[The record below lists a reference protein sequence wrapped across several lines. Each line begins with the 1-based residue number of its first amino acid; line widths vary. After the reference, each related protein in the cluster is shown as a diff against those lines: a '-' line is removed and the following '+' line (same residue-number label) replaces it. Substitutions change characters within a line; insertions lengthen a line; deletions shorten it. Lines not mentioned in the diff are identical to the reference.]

1 MSLITLTS
9 DIGHQ
14 DYLVSAIKGQLLQV
28 DPTFNIIDV
37 SHGISPFNYPQ
48 AAYICRSAFK
58 NFPPHT
64 FHIVLVNLF
73 DKKPERLL
81 LAFHN
86 DQYILCADNGLI
98 TMIVE
103 GKPEMVI
110 GLSLDSSGLV
120 PAIGSGQGA
129 NTRGLHGASE
139 IGGKG
144 SNAGTANSPDA
155 VGEPGSTAGGSSGSN
170 AGGGYSPNAGDSPG
184 LKAVGGS
191 APNGTGPRPI
201 NPIAEVA
208 PKFYGGPKNTLYCAR
223 IMAEAINRIQNGTSI
238 TEIGE
243 EDIEIEVKNPLR
255 PRMTDNFIEGQ
266 IIFIDHFENIIVNI
280 TKDEF
285 EEKRRG
291 RDFMIVFRHGDKI
304 EKISDHYSNVPE
316 GEKLALFNSA
326 GYLELAINK
335 GNAAGLLGLSGFTEK
350 SQNAQNRLIYQLVK
364 VDFF

>member
-28 DPTFNIIDV
+28 DPGFNIIDI
-37 SHGISPFNYPQ
+37 SHGISPFNHPQ

-103 GKPEMVI
+103 GKPELVI
-110 GLSLDSSGLV
+110 GLPLD
-120 PAIGSGQGA
+120 
-129 NTRGLHGASE
+129 
-139 IGGKG
+139 
-144 SNAGTANSPDA
+144 
-155 VGEPGSTAGGSSGSN
+155 
-170 AGGGYSPNAGDSPG
+170 
-184 LKAVGGS
+184 GS
-191 APNGTGPRPI
+191 ALMPAAGLTFN
-201 NPIAEVA
+201 
-208 PKFYGGPKNTLYCAR
+208 GGPKNTLYCAR
-223 IMAEAINRIQNGTSI
+223 IMAEAIKRIQNGTSI
-238 TEIGE
+238 TQIGE

-280 TKDEF
+280 TKEEF

>member
-28 DPTFNIIDV
+28 DPTYNIIDV
-37 SHGISPFNYPQ
+37 SHGISPFNHPQ

-103 GKPEMVI
+103 GKPELVI
-110 GLSLDSSGLV
+110 GLKL
-120 PAIGSGQGA
+120 
-129 NTRGLHGASE
+129 E
-139 IGGKG
+139 
-144 SNAGTANSPDA
+144 
-155 VGEPGSTAGGSSGSN
+155 E
-170 AGGGYSPNAGDSPG
+170 
-184 LKAVGGS
+184 
-191 APNGTGPRPI
+191 GPR
-201 NPIAEVA
+201 
-208 PKFYGGPKNTLYCAR
+208 NTLYCAR

-255 PRMTDNFIEGQ
+255 PRITDNFIEGQ

-304 EKISDHYSNVPE
+304 EKISDYYSNVPE

-364 VDFF
+364 VEFF

>member
-1 MSLITLTS
+1 MSFITLTS

-28 DPTFNIIDV
+28 DPSFNIIDV
-37 SHGISPFNYPQ
+37 SHGISPFNHPQ

-110 GLSLDSSGLV
+110 GLSLDDSALV
-120 PAIGSGQGA
+120 SADGSGQGA
-129 NTRGLHGASE
+129 NAA
-139 IGGKG
+139 GGPG
-144 SNAGTANSPDA
+144 SRTGIESTSYGNSPL
-155 VGEPGSTAGGSSGSN
+155 S
-170 AGGGYSPNAGDSPG
+170 
-184 LKAVGGS
+184 
-191 APNGTGPRPI
+191 I
-201 NPIAEVA
+201 NPAANIE

-238 TEIGE
+238 TDIGE

-255 PRMTDNFIEGQ
+255 PRITDNFIEGQ

-285 EEKRRG
+285 EQNRKG
-291 RDFMIVFRHGDKI
+291 REFLISFRHGDKI

>member
-28 DPTFNIIDV
+28 VDAGANIIDV
-37 SHGISPFNYPQ
+37 SHSISPFNYPQ

-58 NFPPHT
+58 NFSPYT

-98 TMIVE
+98 TMILE
-103 GKPEMVI
+103 RKPQLVI
-110 GLSLDSSGLV
+110 GLPLN
-120 PAIGSGQGA
+120 P
-129 NTRGLHGASE
+129 
-139 IGGKG
+139 
-144 SNAGTANSPDA
+144 GTQ
-155 VGEPGSTAGGSSGSN
+155 
-170 AGGGYSPNAGDSPG
+170 Y
-184 LKAVGGS
+184 
-191 APNGTGPRPI
+191 
-201 NPIAEVA
+201 
-208 PKFYGGPKNTLYCAR
+208 NTLHCAR
-223 IMAEAINRIQNGTSI
+223 VMGQAIQRIQNGTPI
-238 TEIGE
+238 TDIGE

-255 PRMTDNFIEGQ
+255 PRITDNFIEGQ
-266 IIFIDHFENIIVNI
+266 IIFIDHFENIVVNI
-280 TKDEF
+280 TRDEF

-304 EKISDHYSNVPE
+304 EKISDYYSNVPE

-326 GYLELAINK
+326 GYLEIAINK

-364 VDFF
+364 IDFY

>member
-1 MSLITLTS
+1 MSLVTLTS

-37 SHGISPFNYPQ
+37 SHGISPFNHPQ

-58 NFPPHT
+58 NFPAHS

-103 GKPEMVI
+103 GKPELVI
-110 GLSLDSSGLV
+110 GLPL
-120 PAIGSGQGA
+120 
-129 NTRGLHGASE
+129 
-139 IGGKG
+139 
-144 SNAGTANSPDA
+144 TAP
-155 VGEPGSTAGGSSGSN
+155 
-170 AGGGYSPNAGDSPG
+170 
-184 LKAVGGS
+184 
-191 APNGTGPRPI
+191 
-201 NPIAEVA
+201 
-208 PKFYGGPKNTLYCAR
+208 GPKNTLYCAR
-223 IMAEAINRIQNGTSI
+223 VMAKAIERIQNGTRI
-238 TEIGE
+238 TDIGE
-243 EDIEIEVKNPLR
+243 ADIDIEVKNPLR
-255 PRMTDNFIEGQ
+255 PRITDNFIEGQ

-280 TKDEF
+280 TQDEF
-285 EEKRRG
+285 EANRKG

-304 EKISDHYSNVPE
+304 ETISEYYSNVPE
-316 GEKLALFNSA
+316 GEKLAIFNSA

-364 VDFF
+364 VDFY

>member
-1 MSLITLTS
+1 MVRRLS
-9 DIGHQ
+9 
-14 DYLVSAIKGQLLQV
+14 
-28 DPTFNIIDV
+28 
-37 SHGISPFNYPQ
+37 
-48 AAYICRSAFK
+48 
-58 NFPPHT
+58 
-64 FHIVLVNLF
+64 VLS
-73 DKKPERLL
+73 
-81 LAFHN
+81 
-86 DQYILCADNGLI
+86 
-98 TMIVE
+98 T
-103 GKPEMVI
+103 
-110 GLSLDSSGLV
+110 
-120 PAIGSGQGA
+120 
-129 NTRGLHGASE
+129 
-139 IGGKG
+139 
-144 SNAGTANSPDA
+144 TATP
-155 VGEPGSTAGGSSGSN
+155 
-170 AGGGYSPNAGDSPG
+170 
-184 LKAVGGS
+184 
-191 APNGTGPRPI
+191 
-201 NPIAEVA
+201 

-223 IMAEAINRIQNGTSI
+223 IMAEAIKRIQNGTPI

-280 TKDEF
+280 TRDEF

-291 RDFMIVFRHGDKI
+291 RDFMISFRHGDKI

>member
-14 DYLVSAIKGQLLQV
+14 DYLVSAIKGQLLQI
-28 DPTFNIIDV
+28 DPSYNIIDV

-64 FHIVLVNLF
+64 FHIVMVNLF

-81 LAFHN
+81 LAFHQ

-103 GKPEMVI
+103 GKPELVI
-110 GLSLDSSGLV
+110 GLPLSS
-120 PAIGSGQGA
+120 P
-129 NTRGLHGASE
+129 
-139 IGGKG
+139 
-144 SNAGTANSPDA
+144 
-155 VGEPGSTAGGSSGSN
+155 
-170 AGGGYSPNAGDSPG
+170 
-184 LKAVGGS
+184 
-191 APNGTGPRPI
+191 
-201 NPIAEVA
+201 
-208 PKFYGGPKNTLYCAR
+208 GPKNTLYCAR
-223 IMAEAINRIQNGTSI
+223 IMGQAIHRIQNGTRI
-238 TEIGE
+238 TDIGE
-243 EDIEIEVKNPLR
+243 PDIEIEVKNPLR
-255 PRMTDNFIEGQ
+255 PRITENFIEGQ

-280 TKDEF
+280 TREEF
-285 EEKRRG
+285 EEKRNG
-291 RDFMIVFRHGDKI
+291 RFFQIIFRHGDKI
-304 EKISDHYSNVPE
+304 EKISEYYSNVPE

-335 GNAAGLLGLSGFTEK
+335 GNAAGLLGLQGFTEK

-364 VDFF
+364 VNFFDEIPEKE

>member
-37 SHGISPFNYPQ
+37 SHGISPFNHPQ

-110 GLSLDSSGLV
+110 GLSLDDSSL
-120 PAIGSGQGA
+120 
-129 NTRGLHGASE
+129 ASASV
-139 IGGKG
+139 GGKG
-144 SNAGTANSPDA
+144 SNGA
-155 VGEPGSTAGGSSGSN
+155 ERAGGVGKSGATSRSGV
-170 AGGGYSPNAGDSPG
+170 AGGPG
-184 LKAVGGS
+184 
-191 APNGTGPRPI
+191 TI
-201 NPIAEVA
+201 NSIGNIE

-223 IMAEAINRIQNGTSI
+223 IMAEAIKRIQNGTII
-238 TEIGE
+238 TDIGE

-255 PRMTDNFIEGQ
+255 PRITDNFIEGQ

-280 TKDEF
+280 TRDEF
-285 EEKRRG
+285 EENRKG
-291 RDFMIVFRHGDKI
+291 RDFMISFRHGDKI
-304 EKISDHYSNVPE
+304 EKIS
-316 GEKLALFNSA
+316 
-326 GYLELAINK
+326 
-335 GNAAGLLGLSGFTEK
+335 
-350 SQNAQNRLIYQLVK
+350 
-364 VDFF
+364 

>member
-120 PAIGSGQGA
+120 PAIGSGQGT
-129 NTRGLHGASE
+129 NPRGMHGATVV
-139 IGGKG
+139 GGKG
-144 SNAGTANSPDA
+144 SNADSPNSPDV
-155 VGEPGSTAGGSSGSN
+155 VGESGQN
-170 AGGGYSPNAGDSPG
+170 AGAGPG
-184 LKAVGGS
+184 LKAVGES
-191 APNGTGPRPI
+191 AQNGNGPRPI
-201 NPIAEVA
+201 NSIAEVA

-266 IIFIDHFENIIVNI
+266 IIFIDHFENVIVNI